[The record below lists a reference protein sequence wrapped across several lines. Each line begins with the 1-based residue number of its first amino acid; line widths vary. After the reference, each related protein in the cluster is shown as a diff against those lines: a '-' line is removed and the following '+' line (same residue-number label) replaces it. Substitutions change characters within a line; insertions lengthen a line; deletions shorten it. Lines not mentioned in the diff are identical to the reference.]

1 MSENAQRKLV
11 RQLTNAHA
19 MEKQAVQ
26 LLDKGASMIGD
37 EELGRIFRAHRM
49 QTEEHARMIAER
61 LEAHGHGPSKLK
73 DLAMQ
78 AGALGI
84 GAVAGVV
91 PDTPMRLASTAFA
104 FEHLEIA
111 TYDLLKRLA
120 EKAGDAETARVSDRI
135 LEEEEAAAELLGGS
149 FGRVVELTLDE
160 PARSPLP
167 GVTPLGKPSTR
178 KPQPYE
184 HQGPQEYKDKP
195 ADAPLGQ
202 PPHVSSPTSG
212 DHLRSPAPGYPA
224 GQTAPQGARVP
235 SPEHPEPVGSTTPER
250 DRA

>member
-1 MSENAQRKLV
+1 
-11 RQLTNAHA
+11 
-19 MEKQAVQ
+19 
-26 LLDKGASMIGD
+26 
-37 EELGRIFRAHRM
+37 M
-49 QTEEHARMIAER
+49 QTEEHARMIAQR
-61 LEAHGHGPSKLK
+61 LTAHGHSPSKLK

-84 GAVAGVV
+84 GAVAGAA

-149 FGRVVELTLDE
+149 FGRVIELTLDE

-167 GVTPLGKPSTR
+167 GVTPLGKPSER
-178 KPQPYE
+178 GPQPYE
-184 HQGPQEYKDKP
+184 HGGPQDYKDKS
-195 ADAPLGQ
+195 AHAPLGQ
-202 PPHVSSPTSG
+202 PPHISTPT
-212 DHLRSPAPGYPA
+212 DADNFTPPEPGYPA
-224 GQTAPQGARVP
+224 GQTAPHGGRVP
-235 SPEHPEPVGSTTPER
+235 DAEHPQPVGSTTPER
-250 DRA
+250 DGA